1 VVKKTANKSRR
12 ETISG
17 SQNKKTQKFSWNGGS
32 CCGEAFNKKIDDV
45 LFINSLVD
53 KLIKQY
59 NIDSKRVYLTGFSN
73 GALLTYKIAAEA
85 PEKFSA
91 FAIVSGSIG
100 GKIKASDPY
109 YYLRLPKKAVPIL
122 IMHGQKDALIPY
134 LGGLNPE
141 KTATFTSFEESTDF
155 WIKNNNAKKKYSF
168 ENENLIHNSY
178 ETTDNTANIETYTFK
193 VGGHAWFGGVME
205 FKKIIMRKSVSA
217 TDIIGNFFKL
227 NNKLQ

>member
-1 VVKKTANKSRR
+1 LLLIINFFSLLSTKKYSFDFKGVNREYLLHLPFGYKPSNNYPLLVVLHGFGDHPRLIEQYSGFSRKADK
-12 ETISG
+12 EKFIVAYPYG

-141 KTATFTSFEESTDF
+141 K
-155 WIKNNNAKKKYSF
+155 NC
-168 ENENLIHNSY
+168 
-178 ETTDNTANIETYTFK
+178 
-193 VGGHAWFGGVME
+193 
-205 FKKIIMRKSVSA
+205 
-217 TDIIGNFFKL
+217 NFYFIRRIDRL
-227 NNKLQ
+227 LD